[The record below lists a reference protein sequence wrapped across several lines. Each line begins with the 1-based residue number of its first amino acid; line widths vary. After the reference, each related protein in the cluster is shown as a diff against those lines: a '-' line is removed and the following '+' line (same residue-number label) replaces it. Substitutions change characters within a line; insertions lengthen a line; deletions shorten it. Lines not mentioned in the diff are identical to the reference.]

1 MTEEAHS
8 STHPPLPPTTEDSW
22 FSKLRLLRSRRVGP
36 VTFHRLLAEHGS
48 AQNALDALPKMARAA
63 GMSGYEICP
72 ASAVT
77 AEVNAAKAAKARLL
91 CFDAPLYPPALSQ
104 LSSAP
109 PLLWAIGDLQ
119 HLTRPMIAVVGA
131 RNASSLGTRMAR
143 SLARDLGAAGFTVV
157 SGLARGVDTAA
168 HLASLETGTIAVLAG
183 GCDVIYP
190 SQNTD
195 LAQNIARKGLI
206 LSEQPMQ
213 RTPQARDFPK
223 RNRIIAGL
231 AQAVIV
237 VEAAGRSGSLITARD
252 ALDLGREVMAVP
264 GHPFDA
270 RAFGC
275 NALIR
280 DGAVLVR
287 NAEDVI
293 AALPPMPS
301 AATGGVSTAAPPAP
315 EVSKPAASGRKETVT
330 EKLTQ
335 LSALTQ
341 ALAGVPTPP
350 PEKRSLKETAA
361 LHQMILA
368 GLGPSPTAS
377 DQLMRDLELTPQAFT
392 PALTE
397 LELEGKISRIPGG
410 LLTRR
415 NRGDKSG

>member
-1 MTEEAHS
+1 
-8 STHPPLPPTTEDSW
+8 
-22 FSKLRLLRSRRVGP
+22 
-36 VTFHRLLAEHGS
+36 
-48 AQNALDALPKMARAA
+48 
-63 GMSGYEICP
+63 
-72 ASAVT
+72 
-77 AEVNAAKAAKARLL
+77 
-91 CFDAPLYPPALSQ
+91 
-104 LSSAP
+104 
-109 PLLWAIGDLQ
+109 
-119 HLTRPMIAVVGA
+119 
-131 RNASSLGTRMAR
+131 
-143 SLARDLGAAGFTVV
+143 VV

-195 LAQNIARKGLI
+195 LAQNIARQGLI

-293 AALPPMPS
+293 AALPPMS
-301 AATGGVSTAAPPAP
+301 FTATGSVSTAAPPAP

>member
-195 LAQNIARKGLI
+195 LAQKIARQGLI

-293 AALPPMPS
+293 AALSPMPS
-301 AATGGVSTAAPPAP
+301 AATGGVSAAAPPAP